1 MDTDKLR
8 TVLDAIPAGR
18 WASYADVA
26 AAIGARPSAA
36 KFLNQR
42 LIKDQLPGAH
52 RVLKGDGSVAP
63 TALGDPGGVRQKLDA
78 EGVVFD
84 EHGRASQD
92 ARLRLEPLASE
103 QPQPAAAAS
112 AS

>member
-26 AAIGARPSAA
+26 AAIGAPPSAA

-42 LIKDQLPGAH
+42 LIRDELPNAH
-52 RVLKGDGSVAP
+52 RVLKSDGSVAH
-63 TALGDPGGVRQKLDA
+63 TALGDPDGVRARLDA
-78 EGVVFD
+78 DGVAFD
-84 EHGRASQD
+84 DHDRASQD
-92 ARLRLEPLASE
+92 ARLRPELVADPEPGAE
-103 QPQPAAAAS
+103 AAS
-112 AS
+112 AG